1 MPCWC
6 DWRSIELFSP
16 SPSRVQ
22 GLSGVADDWRGF
34 DAALSGRCK
43 SSPDGRRPVLA
54 LDNRGMGG
62 SRGGTSS
69 PFSVRAMAT
78 DALSVTAAVFGRR
91 SRVHLL
97 GVSMGGMI
105 AQTMCHLVL
114 SSRAQHTA
122 RHRGDHHSQHGK
134 TSEHGRAD
142 RRDDDD
148 GHHAAAVVPPVSI
161 ASAVFGCTM
170 RGGNTDRLSLLSSS
184 SEFFKIMATPPVFPH
199 GATATST
206 WLPPLPSQ
214 LVSSVGVAQGTA
226 RQLVEGDSGGS
237 WGLMGPLFTLRQLMP
252 RHTNGVP
259 VAGIGSWPSRWLAA
273 VEPAW
278 SYAALSIP
286 FVCSRS
292 LCHSRPANQARL
304 RRQDHVP

>member
-1 MPCWC
+1 
-6 DWRSIELFSP
+6 
-16 SPSRVQ
+16 
-22 GLSGVADDWRGF
+22 
-34 DAALSGRCK
+34 
-43 SSPDGRRPVLA
+43 
-54 LDNRGMGG
+54 MGG

-206 WLPPLPSQ
+206 WLPPPPPLPS
-214 LVSSVGVAQGTA
+214 LPVSNAVATHKALPGCWWTVTLGA
-226 RQLVEGDSGGS
+226 DGAAVHVEASSNAIDADAYQRCSRC
-237 WGLMGPLFTLRQLMP
+237 WHWLMAES
-252 RHTNGVP
+252 
-259 VAGIGSWPSRWLAA
+259 VAGNRRTGLVICSVEHTVCLFSLPVSQSPSKSST
-273 VEPAW
+273 PT
-278 SYAALSIP
+278 SP
-286 FVCSRS
+286 RS
-292 LCHSRPANQARL
+292 CPGI
-304 RRQDHVP
+304 